1 MHWFM
6 KFRCISNSIRF
17 RVRKSDLEMLQ
28 ARGFVEE
35 AVHFASGACF
45 RFRLEWSQAPVLEAS
60 FEEGCISVLLPG
72 EQAREWIAS
81 EAVAIEQHIGE
92 LQILIE
98 KDFPC
103 RHTSE
108 SNREDTFHELAPED
122 PSLC

>member
-1 MHWFM
+1 MYWFM

-17 RVRKSDLEMLQ
+17 RVRKSDLETLQ
-28 ARGFVEE
+28 AQGFVEE
-35 AVHFASGACF
+35 SVRFGSGIIF
-45 RFRLEWSQAPVLEAS
+45 RFRLEYSDLSELKAR

-72 EQAREWIAS
+72 GQAREWIAS
-81 EAVAIEQHIGE
+81 EEVAIEQHIGE

-108 SNREDTFHELAPED
+108 ANREDTFHELAPED

>member
-1 MHWFM
+1 M

-17 RVRKSDLEMLQ
+17 RVRKSDLETLQ

-35 AVHFASGACF
+35 AVHFGSGASF
-45 RFRLEWSQAPVLEAS
+45 RFRVEWSEVPALEAR

-81 EAVAIEQHIGE
+81 EEVAIEQTVGG
-92 LQILIE
+92 LQILLE

-108 SNREDTFHELAPED
+108 SNREDTFYELAPED

>member
-1 MHWFM
+1 M

-17 RVRKSDLEMLQ
+17 RVRKSDLETLQ
-28 ARGFVEE
+28 AQGFVEE
-35 AVHFASGACF
+35 SFRFGSGIIF
-45 RFRLEWSQAPVLEAS
+45 RFRLEYSDLSELKAR

-72 EQAREWIAS
+72 GQAREWIAS
-81 EAVAIEQHIGE
+81 EEVAIEQHIGE

-108 SNREDTFHELAPED
+108 ANREDTFHELAPED